1 MYPSSTSSSSHGSMG
16 PSGSGGGGDGGGG
29 LTRYGSAPSSVL
41 SPAVDSVMSR
51 GTRDFSALASS
62 HHSPLGPSR
71 YFSESAGKAAAA
83 ASNSAKEHADNKAA
97 PPTSAAVLQ
106 RSYNFH
112 ELAIGNGGGGGGAST
127 STSPLVRH
135 SSSPARFLNQLATA
149 AGDSNGFQV
158 SMGLGSC
165 QGVPESRRG
174 VSRLN
179 SQLSFT
185 RQETLSQVAE
195 EDEDVVGGSNSN
207 SMENNGHRKSTH
219 SYATGSF
226 GVGSWRDQDHNHH
239 HHNHNHNQSVTFP
252 HMGSWHEDKN
262 QPVMFS
268 ITPGKRAKNTN
279 GDIAGGLN
287 AMETQL
293 QFGMPQAAL
302 EMASMDRYMQIPE
315 DSVPCKIRA
324 KRGCATHPR
333 SIAERERRTRISG
346 KLKKLQDLV
355 PNMDKQTSYADML
368 DLAVQHIKCLQ
379 DKVQD
384 LHKELEHCTC
394 GCKKTK

>member
-16 PSGSGGGGDGGGG
+16 PSGSGGGGG

-51 GTRDFSALASS
+51 GATRDFSALASS

-83 ASNSAKEHADNKAA
+83 VSSSSKEHADNKS
-97 PPTSAAVLQ
+97 SAAVLQ

-112 ELAIGNGGGGGGAST
+112 ELAIGNGGTAAGGST

-165 QGVPESRRG
+165 GLGVPESRRG

-195 EDEDVVGGSNSN
+195 ENEDVVGGSSSN
-207 SMENNGHRKSTH
+207 SMENNGQRKSTH

-226 GVGSWRDQDHNHH
+226 GVGTSWRDQDHNHH
-239 HHNHNHNQSVTFP
+239 HNHNHEQSIAFS

-268 ITPGKRAKNTN
+268 ITPGKRAKNAN

-287 AMETQL
+287 AMETQ
-293 QFGMPQAAL
+293 FGMPQVAL

-379 DKVQD
+379 DKVQE